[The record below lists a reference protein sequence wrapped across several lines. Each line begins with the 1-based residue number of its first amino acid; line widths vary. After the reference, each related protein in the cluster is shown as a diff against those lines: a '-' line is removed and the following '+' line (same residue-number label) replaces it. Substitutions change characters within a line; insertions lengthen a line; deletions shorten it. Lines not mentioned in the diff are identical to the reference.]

1 MHIFSHYVK
10 KSEDEIRFHMSAWI
24 LRHCDWLEC
33 ISKDILNMKK
43 HQLDDY
49 ISDVQM
55 PGFKM
60 DEISILLIA
69 RMYHLKVA
77 VLMGNTYWT
86 TLSDN
91 NLKTW
96 KYSLHVWTS

>member
-1 MHIFSHYVK
+1 
-10 KSEDEIRFHMSAWI
+10 MSAWI
-24 LRHCDWLEC
+24 LIHHNWLEH

-60 DEISILLIA
+60 DEISILLIT

-77 VLMGNTYWT
+77 VLMEHTGQ
-86 TLSDN
+86 
-91 NLKTW
+91 
-96 KYSLHVWTS
+96 H